1 MVSRIRRAWFD
12 RLRVNTV
19 EFALIVTLVST
30 AIIGGATLLG
40 ADIGSLF
47 ERTGAKVG
55 SAAANLN

>member
-12 RLRVNTV
+12 RLRVNAV
-19 EFALIVTLVST
+19 EYALIVTLVSV
-30 AIIGGATLLG
+30 AIIGGATLFG

-47 ERTGAKVG
+47 ERSRAKVE